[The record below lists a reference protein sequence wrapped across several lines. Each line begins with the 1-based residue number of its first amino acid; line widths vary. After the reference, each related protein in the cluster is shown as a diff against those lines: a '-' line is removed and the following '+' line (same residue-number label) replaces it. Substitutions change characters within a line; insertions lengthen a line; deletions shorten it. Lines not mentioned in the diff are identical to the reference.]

1 MTPQELTTSEE
12 AKFHIHADAV
22 NNDDRVKVLNH
33 ADSFAI
39 FDRWGDIHPYTK
51 KAQGIFHQGTRFI
64 NRLELRLNK
73 KKPLLLSSSIKE
85 DNDFFS
91 VDLTNPDFTDYGIL
105 ENSLHIS
112 RSQFIRNG
120 VYYEEINAV
129 NYGEK
134 ECSVELSLA
143 FGADF
148 KDLFEIRGIPR
159 TLEPNKHELHHNK
172 DGMVYKYHGLDNII
186 RATEIIFSGEIKPE
200 FENNVARFDLR
211 LPPHQK
217 QKIDYFI
224 AFRTEEQFFS
234 AEKKQISFAGF
245 SEIKNI
251 MQAELQ
257 KAHSMFAGIST
268 SNEQFT
274 HWIHRSRADLIS
286 LITQTPY
293 GLYPYAGVPWYN
305 TAFGR
310 DGIITA
316 MEVLWVA
323 PQVAKNALIFL
334 AHMQAKEMI
343 PAKDAEPGKILHEA
357 RSGEMANTA
366 EIPFKEYYGTID
378 ATPLFVMLAGMYYQ
392 HTADMAAIKNLWPN
406 IKAAI
411 NWIDNYGDLDGDGF
425 VEYKHKAENGLTNQG
440 WKDSHDSVMYKNGEL
455 CEPPIA
461 LCEVQGY
468 VYAAKNY
475 ASLLAE
481 VLGEKDFAQ
490 QLKTEAAQLKQKF
503 NEVFW
508 DEEADCYALAL
519 DGNKKPCKVVS
530 SNPGHCLFCGI
541 VDDDKAAKLAA
552 TLLSADMFSGWG
564 IRTLSEGGKRYNPMS
579 YHNGSIW
586 PHDNALIA
594 AGLARYGF
602 QKEAAKILSALFDA
616 SLFIELQRLPEL
628 YCGFPRRRGEGPTS
642 YPVACSPQAW
652 SVGAVFM
659 LLQACLQIDID
670 AVKKTI
676 VFKKPD
682 LPPYLDRIAINH
694 LPLGSA
700 SCDIE
705 LYRLDY
711 DVSFNVVRNPADWSI
726 LIVK

>member
-1 MTPQELTTSEE
+1 MIPKELTTSEE

-39 FDRWGDIHPYTK
+39 FDRWGDVHPYTK

-73 KKPLLLSSSIKE
+73 KKPLLLSSCIKE
-85 DNDFFS
+85 DNDFLS
-91 VDLTNPDFTDYGIL
+91 VDLTNPDLTDCGL
-105 ENSLHIS
+105 MENSLHIS
-112 RSQFIRNG
+112 RNQFIRNG

-129 NYGEK
+129 NYGDK
-134 ECSVELSLA
+134 DCTVELSIA

-159 TLEPNKHELHHNK
+159 TLEPNKHELHQNK
-172 DGMVYKYHGLDNII
+172 EGIVYEYLGQDGIT

-200 FENNVARFDLR
+200 FEHNVARFDLK

-217 QKIDYFI
+217 QRIDYLI

-245 SEIKNI
+245 DEIKNS
-251 MQAELQ
+251 MQTELQ
-257 KAHSMFAGIST
+257 KAHSMFASIST

-274 HWIHRSRADLIS
+274 HWIHRSKADLIS

-316 MEVLWVA
+316 MEVLWMA
-323 PQVAKNALIFL
+323 PQVAKNALNFL
-334 AHMQAKEMI
+334 AQMQATEMI

-392 HTADMAAIKNLWPN
+392 YTADIATIKNLWPN
-406 IKAAI
+406 IKAAL

-468 VYAAKNY
+468 VYAAKNC

-490 QLKTEAAQLKQKF
+490 QLKTEAAGLKQKF

-508 DEEADCYALAL
+508 DEESSCYALAL

-530 SNPGHCLFCGI
+530 SNPGHCLFCDI
-541 VDDDKAAKLAA
+541 VDEDKAAKLAA
-552 TLLSADMFSGWG
+552 TLTSVDMFSGWG
-564 IRTLSEGGKRYNPMS
+564 IRTLSEDEKRYNPMS

-594 AGLARYGF
+594 AGLAKYGF

-628 YCGFPRRRGEGPTS
+628 YCGFPRRTGEGPTS

-659 LLQACLQIDID
+659 LLQACLQIEID

-676 VFKKPD
+676 VFNKPD
-682 LPPYLDRIAINH
+682 LPPYLDRIAINN
-694 LPLGSA
+694 LPLVSA
-700 SCDIE
+700 TCDIE

-711 DVSFNVVRNPADWSI
+711 DVAFNVIRKPGDWNI

>member
-1 MTPQELTTSEE
+1 MIPQELTTSEE

-245 SEIKNI
+245 NEIKNI

-490 QLKTEAAQLKQKF
+490 QLKTGAAQLKQKF

-508 DEEADCYALAL
+508 DEEAGCYALAL

-541 VDDDKAAKLAA
+541 VDDNKAAKLAA

-711 DVSFNVVRNPADWSI
+711 DVSFNVIRKPADWSI

>member
-1 MTPQELTTSEE
+1 MIPQELTTSEE

-51 KAQGIFHQGTRFI
+51 KAQGIFHQGTRFL

-85 DNDFFS
+85 DNDFLS
-91 VDLTNPDFTDYGIL
+91 VDLTNPDLTDCGIL

-129 NYGEK
+129 NYGDI
-134 ECSVELSLA
+134 ECSVELSIA

-172 DGMVYKYHGLDNII
+172 DGIVYEYHGLDNIT
-186 RATEIIFSGEIKPE
+186 RATEIIFSGAIKPG
-200 FENNVARFDLR
+200 FEHNVARFDLQ

-217 QKIDYFI
+217 QKIDYLI
-224 AFRTEEQFFS
+224 AFRTEEKFFS

-245 SEIKNI
+245 DEIKNI
-251 MQAELQ
+251 MQTELQ
-257 KAHSMFAGIST
+257 KAHSMFASIST

-274 HWIHRSRADLIS
+274 HWIHRSKADLIS

-316 MEVLWVA
+316 MEVLWMA
-323 PQVAKNALIFL
+323 PQVAKNALNFL

-343 PAKDAEPGKILHEA
+343 PSKDAEPGKILHEA

-392 HTADMAAIKNLWPN
+392 HTSDINTIKKLWPN
-406 IKAAI
+406 IKAAL

-440 WKDSHDSVMYKNGEL
+440 WKDSHDSVMYKNGDL

-461 LCEVQGY
+461 LCEEQGY

-475 ASLLAE
+475 ASLLAQ
-481 VLGEKDFAQ
+481 VLEEKDFAQ
-490 QLKTEAAQLKQKF
+490 QLKVQATQLKQKF

-508 DEEADCYALAL
+508 DEDTCCYALAL
-519 DGNKKPCKVVS
+519 DGNKKPCNVVS

-541 VDDDKAAKLAA
+541 VDEDKASKLAA
-552 TLLSADMFSGWG
+552 TLTSSEMFSGWG
-564 IRTLSEGGKRYNPMS
+564 IRTLSEGEKRYNPMS

-594 AGLARYGF
+594 AGLAKYGF

-628 YCGFPRRRGEGPTS
+628 YCGFSRRIGEGPTS

-659 LLQACLQIDID
+659 LLQACLQIEID

-676 VFKKPD
+676 VFNKPD
-682 LPPYLDRIAINH
+682 LPPYLDRIAINN

-700 SCDIE
+700 TCDIE

-711 DVSFNVVRNPADWSI
+711 DVAFNVIRKPGDWSL

>member
-1 MTPQELTTSEE
+1 MIPQEVTTNEE

-85 DNDFFS
+85 DNDFLS
-91 VDLTNPDFTDYGIL
+91 VDLTNPDLTDCGIP

-120 VYYEEINAV
+120 VYYEEIKAV
-129 NYGEK
+129 NYGDR
-134 ECSVELSLA
+134 ECNVELSIA

-172 DGMVYKYHGLDNII
+172 EGIVFEYHGRDNIT
-186 RATEIIFSGEIKPE
+186 RATEIIFSGEIRPG
-200 FENNVARFDLR
+200 FEHNLARFDLK
-211 LPPHQK
+211 LSPHQER
-217 QKIDYFI
+217 KIEYLI
-224 AFRTEEQFFS
+224 ALRTEEQFFS
-234 AEKKQISFAGF
+234 AEKKQLPFAGF
-245 SEIKNI
+245 DEVKSI
-251 MQAELQ
+251 MQEEIQ
-257 KAHSMFAGIST
+257 KAHSLFASIST

-274 HWIHRSRADLIS
+274 HWVHRSKSDLIS

-293 GLYPYAGVPWYN
+293 GMYPYAGVPWYN

-316 MEVLWVA
+316 MEVLWMA
-323 PQVAKNALIFL
+323 PQVAKNALKFL
-334 AHMQAKEMI
+334 AHMQATEVI
-343 PAKDAEPGKILHEA
+343 PSKDAEPGKILHEA
-357 RSGEMANTA
+357 RSGEMANTG

-378 ATPLFVMLAGMYYQ
+378 ATPLFIMLAGMYYQ
-392 HTADMAAIKNLWPN
+392 HTADINTIKKLWPN
-406 IKAAI
+406 IKAAL

-440 WKDSHDSVMYKNGEL
+440 WKDSHDSIMYKDGEL

-468 VYAAKNY
+468 VYAAKNF
-475 ASLLAE
+475 ASRLAE
-481 VLGEKDFAQ
+481 VLGEKEFAQ
-490 QLKTEAAQLKQKF
+490 ELQKQAAQLKQKF

-508 DEEADCYALAL
+508 DEESSCYALAL

-541 VDDDKAAKLAA
+541 VDDDKASRLVT
-552 TLLSADMFSGWG
+552 TLTSVEVFSGWG
-564 IRTLSEGGKRYNPMS
+564 IRTLSEGEKRYNPMS
-579 YHNGSIW
+579 YHN
-586 PHDNALIA
+586 
-594 AGLARYGF
+594 
-602 QKEAAKILSALFDA
+602 
-616 SLFIELQRLPEL
+616 
-628 YCGFPRRRGEGPTS
+628 
-642 YPVACSPQAW
+642 
-652 SVGAVFM
+652 
-659 LLQACLQIDID
+659 
-670 AVKKTI
+670 
-676 VFKKPD
+676 
-682 LPPYLDRIAINH
+682 
-694 LPLGSA
+694 
-700 SCDIE
+700 
-705 LYRLDY
+705 
-711 DVSFNVVRNPADWSI
+711 
-726 LIVK
+726 

>member
-1 MTPQELTTSEE
+1 MIPQELTTSEE

-159 TLEPNKHELHHNK
+159 TLEPNKYELHHNK

-251 MQAELQ
+251 MPAELQ

-541 VDDDKAAKLAA
+541 VDDDKAAKLSA
-552 TLLSADMFSGWG
+552 TLISADMFSGWG
-564 IRTLSEGGKRYNPMS
+564 IRTLSEGEKRYNPMS

-711 DVSFNVVRNPADWSI
+711 DVSFNVIRKPADWSI